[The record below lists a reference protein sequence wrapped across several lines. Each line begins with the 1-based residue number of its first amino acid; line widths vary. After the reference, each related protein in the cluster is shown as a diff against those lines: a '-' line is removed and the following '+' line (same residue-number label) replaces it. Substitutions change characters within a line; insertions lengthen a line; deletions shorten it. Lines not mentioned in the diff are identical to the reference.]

1 MRTKKRK
8 RLYIILKIPNY
19 VTIEFGRK
27 ISNDGKQAFFYR
39 VVRTE
44 GVFCRIHRRDGGYS
58 GITR

>member
-1 MRTKKRK
+1 MGGFYDIFIIIML
-8 RLYIILKIPNY
+8 RLNLEEKLATTVN
-19 VTIEFGRK
+19 K
-27 ISNDGKQAFFYR
+27 LFFYR